1 MRFPLLLFFAREG
14 GNEDTIPGWGG
25 GTDEKS
31 DVAARVLFVYYG
43 ETRPPPAPLGK
54 GGDMSSTCSDDAVVV
69 RGGSFGAGWSVQV
82 EGEARVAERG

>member
-25 GTDEKS
+25 GE
-31 DVAARVLFVYYG
+31 RM
-43 ETRPPPAPLGK
+43 RNRMWPPAFSSYITGKLDPLPLGK

-82 EGEARVAERG
+82 EGGAAERG

>member
-14 GNEDTIPGWGG
+14 GNEDTIPGWG